1 MQKISKALY
10 TAAMLLLA
18 AALAS
23 NAALY
28 FSKGGIPETA
38 KALNIMTPI
47 VTLAYLLSVM
57 IIYRRSKKNGRNGKR

>member
-10 TAAMLLLA
+10 AAAMLLLA

-28 FSKGGIPETA
+28 FSEGGIPETA
-38 KALNIMTPI
+38 NALNIMTPI
-47 VTLAYLLSVM
+47 AALAYLLSAV
-57 IIYRRSKKNGRNGKR
+57 IIYRRSKKSNRDGKR